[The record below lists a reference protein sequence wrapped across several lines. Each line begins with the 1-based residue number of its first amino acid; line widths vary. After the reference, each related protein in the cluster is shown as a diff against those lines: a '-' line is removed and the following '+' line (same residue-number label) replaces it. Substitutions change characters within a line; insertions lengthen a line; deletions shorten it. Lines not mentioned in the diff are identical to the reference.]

1 MNRISYKRELPVIG
15 EYDVAVLGGGPAG
28 VCAAIEAA
36 RTGQKTVLIEA
47 SGMLGG
53 MATTALV
60 GPFMTCYDRDGDRQ
74 VVHGIFD
81 EIVERTASENGAVYP
96 SETDAPSI
104 YSSFIKRY
112 HKHVTPFDSFALQ
125 LALDDLTREA
135 GVELFFYTKFVD
147 CEVSENGSI
156 VSVVLDAPQGLV
168 AMKAKEYIDCTGNAD
183 VAFSAGVPT
192 WNGGEDGSAPQPAT
206 LFFEIDGVDDE
217 VYAARNARPPRPV
230 KAYKMPE
237 KGRYK
242 VNHERVYF
250 VNANDAR
257 SMTDAHIAARRQVLK
272 SFETLRSLP
281 GFEKAEL
288 TQVAPVLGVRESR
301 HIVGEYRIT
310 VKDVCEGT
318 RFDDSICVF
327 GYGMDV
333 HSRDGKVS
341 GGFHGESANMY
352 EIPYRCLVPKGCPNL
367 LVAGKT
373 ISAESQAAGSLRV
386 MPACMATGQAA
397 GAAAAIAASRGIAVG
412 EVPVGELKSNLK
424 AHGAVT
430 DIDE

>member
-1 MNRISYKRELPVIG
+1 MSCIKFSRELPVIG
-15 EYDVAVLGGGPAG
+15 EYDIAVLGGGPAG
-28 VCAAIEAA
+28 VCAAVEAA
-36 RTGQKTVLIEA
+36 RAGQRVVLVES

-74 VVHGIFD
+74 VVHGLFD
-81 EIVERTASENGAVYP
+81 EIVERTVREKGAIYP
-96 SETDAPSI
+96 SETDAPSV

-112 HKHVTPFDSFALQ
+112 HRHVTPFDSFALQ
-125 LALDDLTREA
+125 LALDDLVREA
-135 GVELFFYTKFVD
+135 GVELFLYTKFVD
-147 CEVSENGSI
+147 CEVSEDGGI
-156 VSVVLDAPQGLV
+156 ASVVLDAPQGLV
-168 AMKAKEYIDCTGNAD
+168 AMKAKEYVDCTGNAD

-192 WNGGEDGSAPQPAT
+192 WKGGEDGSAPQPAT
-206 LFFEIDGVDDE
+206 LFFEIGGVDDE

-250 VNANDAR
+250 VDANDAR
-257 SMTDAHIAARRQVLK
+257 SMTDAHIEARRQVLK
-272 SFETLRSLP
+272 SFATLRELP

-301 HIVGEYRIT
+301 HIVGEYLIT

-373 ISAESQAAGSLRV
+373 VSAESQAAGSLRV
-386 MPACMATGQAA
+386 MPACMAMGQAA
-397 GAAAAIAASRGIAVG
+397 GAAAAIAAERGIAVAD
-412 EVPVGELKSNLK
+412 VPVAELKRNLK

>member
-1 MNRISYKRELPVIG
+1 MDRVKFERELPVIG
-15 EYDVAVLGGGPAG
+15 EYDIAVLGGGPAG

-36 RTGQKTVLIEA
+36 RAGQKTVLVEA
-47 SGMLGG
+47 TGMLGG
-53 MATTALV
+53 MATAALV

-74 VVHGIFD
+74 VVRGIFD
-81 EIVERTASENGAVYP
+81 EIVDRTVRERGAIYP
-96 SETDAPSI
+96 SEVDAPSI
-104 YSSFIKRY
+104 YTSFIKRY
-112 HKHVTPFDSFALQ
+112 HRHVTPFDSFALQ

-135 GVELFFYTKFVD
+135 GAELFLYTRFVD
-147 CEVSENGSI
+147 CEVEKDGGI
-156 VSVVLDAPQGLV
+156 ASVILDAPQGLV
-168 AMKAKEYIDCTGNAD
+168 VMRAKEYIDCTGNAD
-183 VAFSAGVPT
+183 VAFAAGVPT
-192 WNGGEDGSAPQPAT
+192 WKGGEDGSAPQPAT
-206 LFFEIDGVDDE
+206 LFFEIDGVDDD
-217 VYAARNARPPRPV
+217 VYAARNARPPKPV
-230 KAYKMPE
+230 KAYKMPG

-250 VNANDAR
+250 VDANDAR
-257 SMTDAHIAARRQVLK
+257 SMTDAHIEARRQVLR

-288 TQVAPVLGVRESR
+288 TQVAPMLGVRESR
-301 HIVGEYRIT
+301 HIEGEYRIT
-310 VKDVCEGT
+310 VGDVCEGT

-373 ISAESQAAGSLRV
+373 VSAESQAAGSLRV
-386 MPACMATGQAA
+386 MPACMAMGQAA
-397 GAAAAIAASRGIAVG
+397 GAAAAIAAARGIAVG
-412 EVPVGELKSNLK
+412 EVPVAELKDNLR
-424 AHGAVT
+424 AHGAIT